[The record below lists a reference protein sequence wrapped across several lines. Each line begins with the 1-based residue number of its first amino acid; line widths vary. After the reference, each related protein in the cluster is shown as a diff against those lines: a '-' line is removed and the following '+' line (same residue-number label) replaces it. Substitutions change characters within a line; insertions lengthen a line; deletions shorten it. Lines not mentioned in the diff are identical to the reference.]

1 MNKEEYQEKIANIV
15 CGKSEK
21 ITCEECY
28 ILADGNV
35 CKNFKECRISEK
47 TEEQLEYVMT
57 SIKENVFLK
66 ACAGSGKTEVIG
78 LKAAYEMKKWNSYN
92 QGIAVLTFTNDA
104 TDVIIDRVKQ
114 FTGRNA
120 VYPHYIG
127 TLSSFIHSYIVQPF
141 AYTLTGFEGKDEDF
155 SFNIIDRTVPVYS
168 NSWLNTYK
176 CRVSYLEANNR
187 WSSIFAHQIG
197 YDIEKKDF
205 YFYIGKNKME
215 WLWEYYLKPAVQ
227 AFIKEKRIHN
237 AKFWEMKYLRKCFRE
252 CKEVFWKAGFS
263 TFDDLNI
270 LAIRLLKRDIGH
282 KIALRFPVIFI
293 DECQDLSGN
302 ELRVLKALQ
311 EQGCIVHCIGDLNQ
325 SIYEFKRVDPD
336 EILKHVGEYKQKELH
351 INFRSCKEIVA
362 LSERLINVN
371 EIESANLNNL
381 FGSNSLVYFEYDKP
395 DDAINSY
402 YKILKKFDFLEKENR
417 ILVRQNS
424 MKLQL
429 EKSTRDGMDEKE
441 PLIVATQLWKDG
453 TPQQMKIA
461 LELAGKQI
469 SKWLGNGRTKAN
481 YYCPKEISSVFYW
494 RVFLM
499 NVLNK
504 ILSSKKLSNFNV
516 TCGKWH
522 EYAKKELGIILE
534 EKYPIIADYDEI
546 KDREFEKMIN
556 GKSYRVSNGNKD
568 VVIGEID
575 EKVKNAIPIMTIH
588 GSKGC
593 TFDTTLVISTKNA
606 RSIGGHWKE
615 HWLNGTGE
623 AKRIGY
629 VASTRAKYLLVWGVP
644 KMNSEDKELLK
655 SYGFVNGED
664 LI

>member
-35 CKNFKECRISEK
+35 CKNFKECRIAEK

-215 WLWEYYLKPAVQ
+215 WLSEYYLKPAVQ

-381 FGSNSLVYFEYDKP
+381 LGSNSLVYFEYDKP
-395 DDAINSY
+395 DDAMY
-402 YKILKKFDFLEKENR
+402 
-417 ILVRQNS
+417 
-424 MKLQL
+424 
-429 EKSTRDGMDEKE
+429 
-441 PLIVATQLWKDG
+441 
-453 TPQQMKIA
+453 
-461 LELAGKQI
+461 
-469 SKWLGNGRTKAN
+469 
-481 YYCPKEISSVFYW
+481 
-494 RVFLM
+494 
-499 NVLNK
+499 
-504 ILSSKKLSNFNV
+504 
-516 TCGKWH
+516 
-522 EYAKKELGIILE
+522 
-534 EKYPIIADYDEI
+534 
-546 KDREFEKMIN
+546 
-556 GKSYRVSNGNKD
+556 
-568 VVIGEID
+568 
-575 EKVKNAIPIMTIH
+575 IPF
-588 GSKGC
+588 K
-593 TFDTTLVISTKNA
+593 
-606 RSIGGHWKE
+606 
-615 HWLNGTGE
+615 
-623 AKRIGY
+623 
-629 VASTRAKYLLVWGVP
+629 
-644 KMNSEDKELLK
+644 
-655 SYGFVNGED
+655 
-664 LI
+664 